1 MASGRAIL
9 GLRPDENRTNGVGG
23 ETEQTSK
30 CGREAQEKNIGTRSC
45 RELLRRRSVQMAC
58 LRRIPRV
65 CCFFLATQYKRRF
78 RKKKERPKLTAYQK
92 HPHHQFLFG
101 YLTRTPQVSS
111 RPHHLGGAPYQAP
124 WNMFRRF
131 RAPLRLKT
139 IDCRWR
145 FIGLSRSGM
154 ILAIWA

>member
-65 CCFFLATQYKRRF
+65 CCFFLATPYKRRF
-78 RKKKERPKLTAYQK
+78 RKKKKRKAEADRLPKTPTPSILVWLP
-92 HPHHQFLFG
+92 HPHPPGL
-101 YLTRTPQVSS
+101 LPSPSS
-111 RPHHLGGAPYQAP
+111 R
-124 WNMFRRF
+124 RRTLSSAVEHVSQIP
-131 RAPLRLKT
+131 RAPHIKNDRL
-139 IDCRWR
+139 
-145 FIGLSRSGM
+145 SM
-154 ILAIWA
+154 AIHWPV